1 MKLMMVLHN
10 LNIKSQ
16 LLSCVQIF
24 VTPWTVACQVT
35 LSMEFSRQE
44 FWNGLPFPSPRDLP
58 DPGNK
63 PGSPALW
70 ANSLLSEPPGK
81 PTDGKG
87 VEKSLALPV
96 TLILSGPN

>member
-1 MKLMMVLHN
+1 MMVLHN

-63 PGSPALW
+63 PGSPAMQ
-70 ANSLLSEPPGK
+70 AVSLPFELSRK
-81 PTDGKG
+81 PDNFL
-87 VEKSLALPV
+87 E
-96 TLILSGPN
+96 

>member
-1 MKLMMVLHN
+1 MMVLHN

-58 DPGNK
+58 YPGTELI
-63 PGSPALW
+63 SLAL
-70 ANSLLSEPPGK
+70 AGGFFSTEPPGK
-81 PTDGKG
+81 PMKTY
-87 VEKSLALPV
+87 PY
-96 TLILSGPN
+96 ICF